1 MSVEGSTY
9 PGNTRP
15 QQNNL
20 GATGV
25 SGRVDALK
33 DTVTD
38 ALDRGKT
45 NIAASAGAAGDSLA
59 SDVAKLREDLASVQQ
74 TLSRLAASAG
84 GEAFK
89 TAQSVGSA
97 VASQVGDVASDMAS
111 SAKEQAKTL
120 VSEVENMARR
130 NPLGTI
136 GATLLAGVVIG
147 MMSRGGRG

>member
-1 MSVEGSTY
+1 MSVETPTY
-9 PGNTRP
+9 PGNARP

-33 DTVTD
+33 DTVAD

-45 NIAASAGAAGDSLA
+45 NIAASASAAGDSLTT
-59 SDVAKLREDLASVQQ
+59 DVAKLREDLAAVQQ
-74 TLSRLAASAG
+74 TLSRLATSAG

-97 VASQVGDVASDMAS
+97 VASQVGDVASDMAA

-120 VSEVENMARR
+120 LSEVEGMARR
-130 NPLGTI
+130 NPLGTV
-136 GATLLAGVVIG
+136 GATLLVGVIIG